1 MPKLPENVS
10 IFVRFHFTLT
20 IFLDCAD
27 ELSAS
32 ICRLPSRISY
42 LKEQRDSD
50 WEFAH
55 DLEKDRLLFKTEIK
69 TYREMNERKFCFSM
83 FSLFIL
89 CCFRES
95 FTQPL
100 KRIKTQTK
108 QIKHFKTY
116 RIRTS
121 VNPLSFYTIKIQKT
135 RSHVY
140 ASNFGPSTQ
149 KCTSALVRLIVQSEF
164 E

>member
-32 ICRLPSRISY
+32 ICRLPRRISY

-89 CCFRES
+89 CCFREA

-108 QIKHFKTY
+108 QIKPHSYKCQPVILLYHKNT
-116 RIRTS
+116 
-121 VNPLSFYTIKIQKT
+121 KK
-135 RSHVY
+135 H
-140 ASNFGPSTQ
+140 
-149 KCTSALVRLIVQSEF
+149 KCTFMRPTSGLRRKNVLPLW
-164 E
+164 